1 MSRREERAV
10 GREARKRREEK
21 REGSGREGKRGRR
34 RREGVALLGS
44 HFSGSAP
51 ASKAEWG

>member
-21 REGSGREGKRGRR
+21 RGSGREGKRG

-51 ASKAEWG
+51 ASEAEWG